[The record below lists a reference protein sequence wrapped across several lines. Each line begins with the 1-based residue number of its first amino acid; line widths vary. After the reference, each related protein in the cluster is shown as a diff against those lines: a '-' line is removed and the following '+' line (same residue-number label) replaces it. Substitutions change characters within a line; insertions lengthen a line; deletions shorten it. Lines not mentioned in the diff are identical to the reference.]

1 MSESTNR
8 KSGLT
13 ANAVK
18 HAKPKEKAYKL
29 SDRDGLYL
37 LVKPSSTRYWRMN
50 YRFRG
55 QQRTLSFG
63 RWPETLLGEARELLL
78 EARRQLARGFDP
90 LEQAKLD
97 KIAKS
102 IAAVHTFKAVA
113 EEWLEKIENEG
124 LAEITLRKA
133 RWLLGQTY
141 PALGKRPIAE
151 IKAHELLSVLKKIEA
166 TKRYDTANRIRS
178 TCSQVFRFA
187 IATARAERDIC
198 ADLRGALVTP
208 RTVHR
213 AAITTPT
220 EAGGLL
226 RALADYDG
234 NGLTRVALRLLPH
247 LFVRPGE
254 LRWAE
259 WGEFDFNRAVCTIP
273 DHKMKMR
280 RPHAVPLSRQALAIM
295 GEIEHDA
302 SFSSFLFPSLR
313 AGDRPM
319 SDNTINAALRRIGF
333 SKDQMTGHGFRAMAA
348 TLLNEMGIWNPDAI
362 ERQLAHA
369 DGNSIRRAYARG
381 QYWDERVRMMQH
393 WSDYLDQLREG
404 ATVLKPNFGH
414 SGS

>member
-1 MSESTNR
+1 
-8 KSGLT
+8 
-13 ANAVK
+13 
-18 HAKPKEKAYKL
+18 
-29 SDRDGLYL
+29 
-37 LVKPSSTRYWRMN
+37 MN
-50 YRFRG
+50 YRFGG

-63 RWPETLLGEARELLL
+63 RWPEILLGDARELLL
-78 EARRQLARGFDP
+78 EARRKLAKGLDP

-102 IAAVHTFKAVA
+102 IAATNTFQAVA
-113 EEWLEKIENEG
+113 EEWLEKIEKEG
-124 LAEITLRKA
+124 LAAITLKKA
-133 RWLLGQTY
+133 RWLLAQTY
-141 PALGKRPIAE
+141 PALDKRPISE
-151 IKAHELLSVLKKIEA
+151 ITAHELLLVLKKVEA
-166 TKRYDTANRIRS
+166 SKRYDTANRIRS
-178 TCSQVFRFA
+178 TCIQVFRYA

-198 ADLRGALVTP
+198 SDLRGALITP
-208 RTVHR
+208 RTTHR

-226 RALADYDG
+226 RAVEDYDG
-234 NGLTRVALRLLPH
+234 NDLTRIALRLLPH

-259 WGEFDFNRAVCTIP
+259 WSEFDFDKAVWTIP

-280 RPHAVPLSRQALAIM
+280 RPHAVPLSRQALAII

-302 SFSSFLFPSLR
+302 SYSAFLFPSLR
-313 AGDRPM
+313 ALDRPM
-319 SDNTINAALRRIGF
+319 SDNTINAALRRLGF

-381 QYWDERVRMMQH
+381 QYWEERVRMMQH
-393 WSDYLDQLREG
+393 WSDYIDQLRDG
-404 ATVLKPNFGH
+404 ATILRPKFGH
-414 SGS
+414 SAS

>member
-1 MSESTNR
+1 MSEAAKR

-18 HAKPKEKAYKL
+18 HAKPRSKPYKL

-37 LVKPSSTRYWRMN
+37 LVTPTGIRYWRMN
-50 YRFRG
+50 YRFAG

-63 RWPETLLGEARELLL
+63 RWPEILLGEAREMLLN
-78 EARRQLARGFDP
+78 ARRSLGKGLDP
-90 LEQAKLD
+90 LEQAKLE

-102 IAAVHTFKAVA
+102 IAASNSFQAVA
-113 EEWLEKIENEG
+113 EEWLEKIEKEG
-124 LAEITLRKA
+124 LAAITLKKA
-133 RWLLGQTY
+133 RWLLAQTY
-141 PALGKRPIAE
+141 PALGKRPISE
-151 IKAHELLSVLKKIEA
+151 ITAHELLLVLKKVEG

-178 TCSQVFRFA
+178 TCSQVFRYA
-187 IATARAERDIC
+187 IATARANRDIC

-208 RTVHR
+208 RTNHR

-220 EAGGLL
+220 EASGLL
-226 RALADYDG
+226 RAIEDYDG
-234 NGLTRVALRLLPH
+234 HQLTQIALRLLPH

-259 WGEFDFNRAVCTIP
+259 WREFDFDKRVWTIP

-280 RPHAVPLSRQALAIM
+280 RPHAVPLSRQALSIIE
-295 GEIEHDA
+295 EIEHDA
-302 SFSSFLFPSLR
+302 SYSDFLFPSLR
-313 AGDRPM
+313 SVDRPM
-319 SDNTINAALRRIGF
+319 SDNTINAALRRLEF

-348 TLLNEMGIWNPDAI
+348 TLLNEMGTWNPDAI

-404 ATVLKPNFGH
+404 ATILRPKFGH
-414 SGS
+414 SAS

>member
-1 MSESTNR
+1 MSEGAKR
-8 KSGLT
+8 KTGLT

-18 HAKPKEKAYKL
+18 HAKPKEKNYKL

-37 LVKPSSTRYWRMN
+37 LVKTTGIRYWRMN
-50 YRFRG
+50 YRFGG

-63 RWPETLLGEARELLL
+63 RWPEIVLGDAREMLL
-78 EARRQLARGFDP
+78 EARRQLAKGLDP
-90 LEQAKLD
+90 LEQAKLE

-102 IAAVHTFKAVA
+102 IAATNNFQTVA
-113 EEWLEKIENEG
+113 EEWLEKIEKEG
-124 LAEITLRKA
+124 LAAITLKKA
-133 RWLLGQTY
+133 RWLLAQTY
-141 PALGKRPIAE
+141 PTLGKRPISE
-151 IKAHELLSVLKKIEA
+151 IKAHELLLVLKKIEA
-166 TKRYDTANRIRS
+166 SKRYDTANRIRS
-178 TCSQVFRFA
+178 TCSQVFRYA

-198 ADLRGALVTP
+198 SDLRGALVTP
-208 RTVHR
+208 RTNHR

-226 RALADYDG
+226 RAVEDYDG
-234 NGLTRVALRLLPH
+234 NNLTRIALCLLPH

-259 WGEFDFNRAVCTIP
+259 WSEFDFDKAVWTIP

-280 RPHAVPLSRQALAIM
+280 RPHAVPLSRQALAIIRD
-295 GEIEHDA
+295 IEHDA
-302 SFSSFLFPSLR
+302 SYSAFLFPSLR
-313 AGDRPM
+313 ALDRPM
-319 SDNTINAALRRIGF
+319 SDNTINAALRRLGF

-381 QYWDERVRMMQH
+381 QYWEERVRMMQH
-393 WSDYLDQLREG
+393 WSDYIDQLRDG
-404 ATVLKPNFGH
+404 ATILRPKFGH
-414 SGS
+414 RAS